1 MSNWIHA
8 GLPLAQAKKVLLL
21 LHGRGAT
28 AESILAL
35 APFLNLDDFA
45 LYAPQAPQRT
55 WYPFGFMA
63 SDQGNLS
70 SLNSSIQQVS
80 LLFEFLVK
88 EGIKPEQIYLL
99 GFSQGACLSLEFAAL
114 YAQKLG
120 GVVAFTGGLIG
131 EKLQEEKYTGDFQD
145 TPIHI
150 SGSAHDMHVPA
161 KRMNDS
167 AQLLQRMG
175 AAVNLSFFEDELH
188 TIRPEELTKVNQT
201 IFCKVS

>member
-1 MSNWIHA
+1 MSNWIQA
-8 GLPLAQAKKVLLL
+8 GLPLVQARKVLIL

-35 APFLNLDDFA
+35 APYLNLDEFS

-80 LLFEFLVK
+80 LLFAFLVQ

-99 GFSQGACLSLEFAAL
+99 GFSQGACLSLEFASL
-114 YAQKLG
+114 HAQKLG

-131 EKLQEEKYTGDFQD
+131 EKLQEEKYSGDFQGS
-145 TPIHI
+145 PIHI

-175 AAVNLSFFEDELH
+175 AAVSLTFFEDDLH
-188 TIRPEELTKVNQT
+188 TIRQKELAMVNQT
-201 IFCKVS
+201 IFHKVS

>member
-1 MSNWIHA
+1 MSNWIQA
-8 GLPLAQAKKVLLL
+8 GLPLAQARKVLIL

-35 APFLNLDDFA
+35 APYLNLEEFA

-70 SLNSSIQQVS
+70 ALHTSIQQVS
-80 LLFEFLVK
+80 LLFEFLVQ
-88 EGIKPEQIYLL
+88 EGIAPEQIYIL

-114 YAQKLG
+114 HAQKLG
-120 GVVAFTGGLIG
+120 GVMAFTGGLIG
-131 EKLQEEKYTGDFQD
+131 EKLQEEKYSGDFQG

-175 AAVNLSFFEDELH
+175 AVVSLGFFEDELH
-188 TIRPEELTKVNQT
+188 TIRPEELAKVNQT

>member
-1 MSNWIHA
+1 MSNWVHA
-8 GLPLAQAKKVLLL
+8 GMPLAQARKALILF
-21 LHGRGAT
+21 HGRGAT
-28 AESILAL
+28 AESMLAL
-35 APFLNLDDFA
+35 GPYLNLEGFA
-45 LYAPQAPQRT
+45 LYAPQAAQRT

-70 SLNSSIQQVS
+70 ALHTSIQQVS
-80 LLFEFLVK
+80 LLFEFLVQ
-88 EGIKPEQIYLL
+88 EGIAPEQIYIL

-114 YAQKLG
+114 HAQKLG
-120 GVVAFTGGLIG
+120 GIVAFTGGLIG
-131 EKLQEEKYTGDFQD
+131 EKLQEEKYSGDFQG

-175 AAVNLSFFEDELH
+175 AVVSLSFFEDELH
-188 TIRPEELTKVNQT
+188 TIRPEELAKVNQT